1 MDRKVTIFEI
11 DDALTRYLQEI
22 SQTPLLT
29 AEQEVELAKA
39 MVTGRRARARLHR
52 AQANST
58 ERKRLAAIVRE
69 AEEAQHK
76 LIAANFRLVIS
87 IAKKYRNRGLPFS
100 DLIQEGNLGLMRAVE
115 KFDYKLGF
123 RFSTYATW
131 WIRQSVTR
139 AIADQGRM
147 IRLPVHASDK
157 ANKIAIVS
165 RRLEQELGRSPTA
178 NEIASE
184 LGTTTHKVETLIKK
198 SQQPLSLEMPLGEEG
213 DLTLGDFIPDEATRS
228 PNETVTRHLLG
239 EQVRDAL
246 SVLTPREKQVLSLR
260 FGLDDGQGRTL
271 DEIGDEL
278 GYTRERIRQI
288 EKKALQKLRHP
299 QLTEKMHGYLES

>member
-1 MDRKVTIFEI
+1 MGMKWTNFET
-11 DDALTRYLQEI
+11 DDALTRYLNEI
-22 SQTPLLT
+22 AQTPLLT
-29 AEQEVELAKA
+29 AETEVELAKA

-58 ERKRLAAIVRE
+58 ERKRLAAIVR
-69 AEEAQHK
+69 AGKAAQHK

-87 IAKKYRNRGLPFS
+87 IAKRYRNRGLPFS
-100 DLIQEGNLGLMRAVE
+100 DLIQEGNLGLMRAVD

-131 WIRQSVTR
+131 WIRQSVSR

-157 ANKIAIVS
+157 ANKIAMVS

-178 NEIASE
+178 KEIAAE
-184 LGTTTHKVETLIKK
+184 MGTTLYKVENLIKK
-198 SQQPLSLEMPLGEEG
+198 SQQPLSLEMPLGDEG
-213 DLTLGDFIPDEATRS
+213 DITLGDFIPDDATLS
-228 PNETVTRHLLG
+228 PTETVTRRLLG
-239 EQVRDAL
+239 EDVREAL
-246 SVLTPREKQVLSLR
+246 SVLTEREKQILSLR

-299 QLTEKMHGYLES
+299 HLTGNLRGYLEN